1 MENHL
6 PSWLHRHRGEHRWP
20 AALVVVLCILLQSI
34 QTKHA
39 LSENLRITFLIV
51 ESLLLVVL
59 FVFNPTRINRLNQE
73 LRNLSLTLLGVI
85 TVGNVFCIWVL
96 IKNLLFMTDPITPA
110 KLLLNGGTIWIIN
123 ILLFGLWFWELDR
136 KGPAA
141 RANGIDAYPDF
152 LFPQMENS
160 NLAHPGWRPVFM
172 DYLYVAFTNGTAFSP
187 TDTEPLSSWAKV
199 LMAIESAISLLAL
212 VVVIA
217 RAINL
222 S

>member
-1 MENHL
+1 M
-6 PSWLHRHRGEHRWP
+6 
-20 AALVVVLCILLQSI
+20 
-34 QTKHA
+34 
-39 LSENLRITFLIV
+39 SEPL
-51 ESLLLVVL
+51 
-59 FVFNPTRINRLNQE
+59 
-73 LRNLSLTLLGVI
+73 
-85 TVGNVFCIWVL
+85 
-96 IKNLLFMTDPITPA
+96 TPA
-110 KLLLNGGTIWIIN
+110 NLLLNGGTIWAIN

-141 RANGIDAYPDF
+141 RANGIDAFPDF

-160 NLAHPGWRPVFM
+160 NLAHPGWRPVFI

-187 TDTEPLSSWAKV
+187 TDTEPLSTWAKV

-222 S
+222 T